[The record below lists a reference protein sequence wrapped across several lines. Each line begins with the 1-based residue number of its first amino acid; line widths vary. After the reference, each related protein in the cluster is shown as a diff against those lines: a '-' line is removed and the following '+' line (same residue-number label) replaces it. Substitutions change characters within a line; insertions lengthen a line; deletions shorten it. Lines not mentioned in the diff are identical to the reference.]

1 MDVGRPRMAKAVERK
16 RVQESAVHRS
26 PSKTDRAWSRATKD
40 ALIRHF
46 GSLKA
51 AAISM
56 GNYDASQLSRDL
68 DGGKFRAERLDL
80 LTAEDH
86 ASISTAV
93 ADALA
98 NRDPKARVRRL
109 IREGRRILD
118 ELAEAVA
125 Q

>member
-1 MDVGRPRMAKAVERK
+1 MAKATVAGPRVETP
-16 RVQESAVHRS
+16 VQPGPSAG
-26 PSKTDRAWSRATKD
+26 RAWSAATKD

-56 GNYDASQLSRDL
+56 GNYDPSQLTRDL
-68 DGGKFRAERLDL
+68 DTGKFKSERLDL
-80 LTAEDH
+80 CDDA
-86 ASISTAV
+86 AKAFISTAV

-98 NRDPKARVRRL
+98 DRDPKARVRRL
-109 IREGRRILD
+109 IRESRRLLD

-125 Q
+125 AA